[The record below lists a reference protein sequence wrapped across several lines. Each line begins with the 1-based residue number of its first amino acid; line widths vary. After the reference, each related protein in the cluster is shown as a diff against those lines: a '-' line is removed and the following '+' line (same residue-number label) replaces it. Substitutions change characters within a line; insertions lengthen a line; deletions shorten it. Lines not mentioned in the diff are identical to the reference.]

1 MIELNSHIIK
11 HESNQSHFLKDKTQ
25 DCDHEH
31 GDAQTSRLRLYCI

>member
-11 HESNQSHFLKDKTQ
+11 HESNQSNVLKGKTQ

-31 GDAQTSRLRLYCI
+31 GVAQTS